1 MDILDID
8 IETYSTVDL
17 KKSNVY
23 AYSEDPAFEVLM
35 AGWSLNGSPVEVWE
49 GENDIAKIPGLFDP
63 DVKKVAHNA
72 GFERVCFSR
81 MAGLPVGQYLPPEQ
95 YTCTLALAALHG
107 FPRSLDAL
115 AKFLKTEQKDSAG
128 TRLINLFCK
137 PYRGKRVMP
146 EQKPEQ
152 WEEFKQYCGQDVVTM
167 QSIRNHPRFPG
178 WPMDG
183 FERQLWYVDQRINDR
198 GMRMDLDIA
207 RAATE
212 VAKENNAELERQ
224 FIEITGIENPNSGP
238 QVNAWL
244 EEAEYP
250 LPNLQAPTIA
260 DALTMPD
267 LPDKV
272 EKALE
277 LRQELALVAHRKFE
291 AVLRGVSCD
300 GRLRGQFMYH
310 AAHTGRWTSRGVQV
324 HNLPRLSFEDKDP
337 ETGEKFYSDELEQN
351 AIDHLLMLDIAD
363 PVTLK
368 KMVRPMILLD
378 GVTSDFSAIEAR
390 VLAWLAGE
398 DWVTQAF
405 VEGRDLYVET
415 AERMGGGMGRPEGKI
430 AVLAAGYQG
439 SVGSFRNMGYGGRRR
454 CPYDTAKQR
463 RRTYPNGVEKPE
475 ITDSRYES
483 LWANPEANT
492 GKRRHINPEATRL
505 SRSALSG

>member
-454 CPYDTAKQR
+454 CPYDTASVVTSTR
-463 RRTYPNGVEKPE
+463 RPRGC
-475 ITDSRYES
+475 
-483 LWANPEANT
+483 
-492 GKRRHINPEATRL
+492 